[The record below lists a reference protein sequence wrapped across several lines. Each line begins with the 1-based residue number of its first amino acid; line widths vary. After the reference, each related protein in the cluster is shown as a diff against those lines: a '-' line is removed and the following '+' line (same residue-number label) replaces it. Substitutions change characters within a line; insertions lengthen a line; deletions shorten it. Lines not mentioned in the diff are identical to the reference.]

1 MTAKEVREYRNIC
14 KKLAEVEVRAKLL
27 EDLKKNG
34 ICLAD
39 EEWFVHHEAEKFR
52 ILGNKRGALKKQ
64 HEELVSVSLKYKIRD
79 NNLYGV
85 SLRRKRNW
93 LRGRLEHSMVENPAE
108 LKSILREVKKTNV
121 KLKEILKKKNKKKVD
136 HLVKKFGRS
145 RNSKKTEVDD
155 NMTRLVGTPDMLN
168 DDIEIQRMNIVDPVI
183 VEQVGEKIVLT
194 ENERAALRLGPKFC
208 VFNDLND
215 ETFECD
221 IEECLLKV
229 KWDMM
234 GDEPAKERDTADV
247 AMEFV
252 LGKELCNQI
261 EEENLEEKQLIKAG
275 DRMIF
280 NWDKKTFYFFTQ
292 KSHRCK
298 G

>member
-79 NNLYGV
+79 NNIYGV
-85 SLRRKRNW
+85 TLRRKKNW
-93 LRGRLEHSMVENPAE
+93 LRGRLEHSAE
-108 LKSILREVKKTNV
+108 LKSILREVKKTND
-121 KLKEILKKKNKKKVD
+121 KLKERLKKSKKKAE

-155 NMTRLVGTPDMLN
+155 VMTRLVGTPDILN
-168 DDIEIQRMNIVDPVI
+168 DDIEIQRINIVDYIAESCP
-183 VEQVGEKIVLT
+183 G
-194 ENERAALRLGPKFC
+194 
-208 VFNDLND
+208 
-215 ETFECD
+215 
-221 IEECLLKV
+221 
-229 KWDMM
+229 
-234 GDEPAKERDTADV
+234 
-247 AMEFV
+247 
-252 LGKELCNQI
+252 
-261 EEENLEEKQLIKAG
+261 
-275 DRMIF
+275 
-280 NWDKKTFYFFTQ
+280 
-292 KSHRCK
+292 
-298 G
+298 